1 MAKQAKQSN
10 VVALAP
16 VAKPEFVKAIATFAK
31 ARTTLA
37 AALEG
42 ADRQDVVAAV
52 GAVTKCPLKPAV
64 GGKALTAWVL
74 DSKHTNYEGAKTLLR
89 DVVALMKGDVS
100 RGTKQGRAKK
110 AANKVVKPEDVVS
123 MYLEL
128 DAKGRA
134 AFRKLAKLQIA
145 K

>member
-1 MAKQAKQSN
+1 MAKQAN

-31 ARTTLA
+31 ARATLA
-37 AALEG
+37 AALDG

-74 DSKHTNYEGAKTLLR
+74 DSKHAEYENAKTLLR
-89 DVVALMKGDVS
+89 DVMDKLAGKKS
-100 RGTKQGRAKK
+100 RGSKQAAAKK

>member
-1 MAKQAKQSN
+1 MTKQT

-16 VAKPEFVKAIATFAK
+16 VAKPEFVKAIATFSK
-31 ARTTLA
+31 ARTALA
-37 AALEG
+37 EALKG
-42 ADRQDVVAAV
+42 AERQDVVAAV
-52 GAVTKCPLKPAV
+52 GKVTGCALKQAV
-64 GGKALTAWVL
+64 GGKALTPWVL
-74 DSKHTNYEGAKTLLR
+74 DSAHANYEGAKTLLR
-89 DVVALMKGDVS
+89 DVLAQLKGEVS
-100 RGTKQGRAKK
+100 RGTRQGRK
-110 AANKVVKPEDVVS
+110 AANKVVKVEDVVS

>member
-1 MAKQAKQSN
+1 MAKKAA
-10 VVALAP
+10 VVAIAP
-16 VAKPEFVKAIATFAK
+16 VAKPEFVKAIAAFAK

-37 AALEG
+37 AALTG

-89 DVVALMKGDVS
+89 DVVALMKGEES
-100 RGTKQGRAKK
+100 RGKKQAAAKK
-110 AANKVVKPEDVVS
+110 AANKVVKVEDVVAL
-123 MYLEL
+123 YKAL

-134 AFRKLAKLQIA
+134 AFRKQAGLAVA